1 MSWEHIRA
9 QRDTLAEDPI
19 KEVAAMQSLSRW
31 SQKEHERQ
39 NTMKIMQQ
47 LSMGDLDMNTP
58 LAGMNMSSPPSHI
71 YVPYCAGNN
80 SIGNN
85 SWIEPQPQAQ
95 AMTLPT
101 LSQSTLES
109 HIMMPLDLL
118 SDDRHLYSIMPY
130 CSGGE
135 LFDVLEKKN
144 RFSEAEARYWMRQI
158 LKGLS
163 CLKKA
168 GVSHRDLSLENLLVH
183 DGNILVIDMGYLWQ
197 MALYVTRSVQ
207 ERITI

>member
-19 KEVAAMQSLSRW
+19 KEVAAMQYLSRW

-39 NTMKIMQQ
+39 NTMQIMQQ
-47 LSMGDLDMNTP
+47 LSMGDVDMNTP
-58 LAGMNMSSPPSHI
+58 LAGMNMSSPSSRLNAPF
-71 YVPYCAGNN
+71 CTGNN

-85 SWIEPQPQAQ
+85 PWIEPQPQAQ
-95 AMTLPT
+95 AMESPT

-118 SDDRHLYSIMPY
+118 SDDRNLYSVMPY

-158 LKGLS
+158 LKVRSMNVLYEWHSNPGGIGLNPVYVLARQKTRPPRVCHAS
-163 CLKKA
+163 KRP
-168 GVSHRDLSLENLLVH
+168 GSVT
-183 DGNILVIDMGYLWQ
+183 VI
-197 MALYVTRSVQ
+197 
-207 ERITI
+207 